1 MVLCVFKLLV
11 LFAAAGFTTISM
23 AENEPLWLGEPAI
36 SPDGTKIAFRFEG
49 QIWIVASAGG
59 DATPLTP
66 AGFHGTSSIWSPDGA
81 MIALAANRR
90 SSLSRCGDLRRLRHG
105 ASEPERIAVNM
116 VRPAFEGEGASRSA
130 SFADFALSPNGKD
143 IALLAPRMEQLRRF
157 LTAPTPLI
165 IDIDNG
171 RRAEWRPRGSYVRLI
186 SLMTTSSVVSSSTS

>member
-81 MIALAANRR
+81 TIAFAAEPAIQPFPVRR
-90 SSLSRCGDLRRLRHG
+90 PLKIAPWRQRARADRGQHG
-105 ASEPERIAVNM
+105 QA
-116 VRPAFEGEGASRSA
+116 G
-130 SFADFALSPNGKD
+130 L
-143 IALLAPRMEQLRRF
+143 
-157 LTAPTPLI
+157 
-165 IDIDNG
+165 
-171 RRAEWRPRGSYVRLI
+171 
-186 SLMTTSSVVSSSTS
+186 